1 MINIGGGG
9 VIQMAIADD
18 KTRTLITLKKTDKA
32 RLEKIAKE
40 QNRSFN
46 NLIETILLDF
56 LKREQS

>member
-1 MINIGGGG
+1 
-9 VIQMAIADD
+9 MAISDD

>member
-1 MINIGGGG
+1 MYNAKKELKI
-9 VIQMAIADD
+9 MAIADD
-18 KTRTLITLKKTDKA
+18 KTRTLITLKKTDKE